1 MQEGFAGAAGRPV
14 LGFSLRLLPALA
26 LPASLLL
33 APLLFTALPAF
44 SQRTQLLRNP
54 PLSDQYSYAR
64 HYIPGEVDEYE
75 IRARTEGRDAELIA
89 ITSHETILI
98 DGVPHERVNWLRVTG
113 SQRGDLTSLLK
124 LVPPHDISLHS
135 EGKLEL
141 FTPPA
146 DPLIVQL
153 ATDLY
158 TFWHTLSARAGIAHL
173 RRVGDEHDN
182 PEPLTGNFADED
194 EFLVGEDIYAQR
206 LRFVSLDATVAT
218 YEADALSPPEP
229 AIKLH
234 RAWMQPSVCNGKPN
248 NFQMV
253 QRQEHG
259 FLVSWGCEQFRI
271 ASEVDRKSGRI
282 LSASMEDELHWRV
295 KLCSDDQLTDCIDR
309 PDFTQRRQVSLTLR
323 PRHDLPSADRLKIN
337 FADSLPYVLI
347 FAGGF
352 QMGCV
357 AGDSDCYTEER
368 PRHPIAISKPFWI
381 GQTEVTVAAFERFCE
396 QTGRAMPVEPGSG
409 EMPGFNPGWQFKD
422 HPMVKVSWRQAS
434 DYCAWSGGRL
444 PTEAEWEY
452 AARGGAYG
460 LKYPWGN
467 DRSHD
472 EANFWKTGGRDQWK
486 HTAPVASFPANGF
499 GLHDMAGNV
508 YEWVADWYGENYYQR
523 SPAADPRG
531 PTRGAQRVARGGP
544 GFINPRILRISS
556 RLRVEPDARRIYLG
570 FRCAQDGS
578 PQQMDR

>member
-26 LPASLLL
+26 LPAPLLL

-44 SQRTQLLRNP
+44 SQRTQLLRNSAP
-54 PLSDQYSYAR
+54 SDQYSYAR
-64 HYIPGEVDEYE
+64 HYVLGEVDEYE
-75 IRARTEGRDAELIA
+75 IRARTEGSDAELIA

-98 DGVPHERVNWLRVTG
+98 DGVPHERVSWLRATG

-124 LVPPHDISLHS
+124 LVPPYDISLHP

-158 TFWHTLSARAGIAHL
+158 TFWHTLSARSGIAHL

-194 EFLVGEDIYAQR
+194 EFLVGEDISAQR

-218 YEADALSPPEP
+218 YEADALPPPEP

-259 FLVSWGCEQFRI
+259 FLVSWGCEQFHI

-282 LSASMEDELHWRV
+282 LSASMDDELHWRV
-295 KLCSDDQLTDCIDR
+295 KLCSDEQLTDCIER
-309 PDFTQRRQVSLTLR
+309 PDFARRRHVSLTLR
-323 PRHDLPSADRLKIN
+323 PRHDLPASDRLKIN
-337 FADSLPYVLI
+337 WTDSLPYVLI
-347 FAGGF
+347 PAGSF

-357 AGDSDCYTEER
+357 LGYSDCYAAER
-368 PRHPIAISKPFWI
+368 PRHRVSIGKPFWLA
-381 GQTEVTVAAFERFCE
+381 QTEVTVKAYEQFCE
-396 QTGRAMPVEPGSG
+396 ETGRSMPVEPGSG
-409 EMPGFNPGWQFKD
+409 RMPGFNAGWHLKD
-422 HPMVKVSWRQAS
+422 HPIVKVSWRQAS
-434 DYCAWSGGRL
+434 DFCTWSGGRL

-452 AARGGAYG
+452 AERGGADG

-472 EANFWKTGGRDQWK
+472 EANFWKTGGRDQWR
-486 HTAPVASFPANGF
+486 HTAPVSSFPANGF

-508 YEWVADWYGENYYQR
+508 YEWVADWYGEDYCRR
-523 SPAADPRG
+523 SPAANPRG
-531 PTRGAQRVARGGP
+531 PLRGTQRVARGGP
-544 GFINPRILRISS
+544 GFINPRVLRTSS
-556 RLRVEPDARRIYLG
+556 RLRVEPDAQRIYLC
-570 FRCAQDGS
+570 FRCAQDVS
-578 PQQMDR
+578 P